1 MIPLPSLKDT
11 YNIIRITPTATL
23 TPMISSC
30 WFFAAASAAAAAF
43 AAASGSITVSVWMP
57 RATKNGFELL
67 DASAAVMFCTHHQH
81 HATTMQ
87 PAASKNWICTC
98 NSTLGGMLA
107 AKNGDSASV
116 TATVTS
122 PGARGRGTL
131 CERGGGPKDC
141 GNATPVDV
149 TTELM
154 VI

>member
-1 MIPLPSLKDT
+1 
-11 YNIIRITPTATL
+11 
-23 TPMISSC
+23 MISSC

-67 DASAAVMFCTHHQH
+67 DASAAVMFC
-81 HATTMQ
+81 
-87 PAASKNWICTC
+87 
-98 NSTLGGMLA
+98 NSALGGMFA

-141 GNATPVDV
+141 RNATPVDV